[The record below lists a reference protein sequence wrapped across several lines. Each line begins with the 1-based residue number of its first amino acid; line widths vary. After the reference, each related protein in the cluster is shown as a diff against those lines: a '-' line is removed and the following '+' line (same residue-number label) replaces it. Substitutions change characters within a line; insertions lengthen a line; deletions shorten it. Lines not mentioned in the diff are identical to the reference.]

1 MLTDSVNDFHF
12 VIFSLQINTIKM
24 TLQTEI
30 QVLLGFILGSLVV
43 STQHFGMRLQSKYA
57 HTFIDM
63 IPMGF

>member
-1 MLTDSVNDFHF
+1 
-12 VIFSLQINTIKM
+12 M

-57 HTFIDM
+57 HTFTDM
-63 IPMGF
+63 IPMGS